1 MNDKI
6 KKWVKILATI
16 SYGILAIG
24 LGLVYYG
31 IYVDS
36 IEYLHLAEILLYS
49 GMGIWIV
56 GIMIIITSKTKE

>member
-16 SYGILAIG
+16 SYGILAI
-24 LGLVYYG
+24 VYYG

-56 GIMIIITSKTKE
+56 GIMLIITSKTKE